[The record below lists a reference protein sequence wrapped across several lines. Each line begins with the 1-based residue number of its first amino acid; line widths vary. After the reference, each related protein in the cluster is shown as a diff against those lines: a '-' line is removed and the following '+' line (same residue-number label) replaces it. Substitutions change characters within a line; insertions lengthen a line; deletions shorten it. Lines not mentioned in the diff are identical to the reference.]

1 MGDLMLAFFTV
12 EFFLQVYMTDFNSF
26 RRGEFKEV
34 RSLVNEESYGNYPFV
49 ALVSC
54 SQPLSL
60 LGYATDAF

>member
-1 MGDLMLAFFTV
+1 MLAFCGV
-12 EFFLQVYMTDFNSF
+12 EFFLQVYMTVFNSF
-26 RRGEFKEV
+26 RRGEFKVV
-34 RSLVNEESYGNYPFV
+34 RSLVYEESYGNDPFV